1 MEAVS
6 VVIPVHNGAAYV
18 ADAIDSVL
26 AQTLPP
32 IECLVVD
39 DGSTDAT
46 PEIVRGFGSDVRYVV
61 RDQGGQSKARNYG
74 SAIASGEL
82 IGFLDHDDIWL
93 PTKLERQ
100 VEALRSQPDATLALS
115 AVELV
120 DAQGKTLALK
130 RSNGRLTPES
140 MINGMLMFDGTD
152 TLALNS
158 NALVRRDWLVA
169 GGGYDPVLSIS
180 GDWDILRRTLL
191 DGGVAYV
198 DEPLVRYRMHGSNL
212 HRNIAVMERDMRY
225 AFAKAFGDPRMPAA
239 TRSVRHRAYGR
250 LFRMLAG
257 SYRATGSPGPMLR
270 TLAIAVRHDPTIAFE
285 LLGRVGTRTGSRDS

>member
-1 MEAVS
+1 MAEVS

-18 ADAIDSVL
+18 SDAISSVL
-26 AQTLPP
+26 AQTRPP
-32 IECLVVD
+32 VECIVVD
-39 DGSTDAT
+39 DGSNDAT
-46 PEIVRGFGSDVRYVV
+46 PEIVKGFGDDVTYLR

-74 SAIASGEL
+74 SIVAGGEL
-82 IGFLDHDDIWL
+82 IAFLDHDDVWL

-100 VEALRSQPDATLALS
+100 VEALSHQSDATLALC
-115 AVELV
+115 AVELI
-120 DAQGKTLALK
+120 DALGTSLALK
-130 RSNGRLTPES
+130 RLYGRPTPEN

-169 GGGYDPVLSIS
+169 CGGYDPVLSIS

-225 AFAKAFGDPRMPAA
+225 AFAKAFGDPRLPAA
-239 TRSVRHRAYGR
+239 THARRHRAYGR

-257 SYRATGSPGPMLR
+257 SYRATGSPRAMLR
-270 TLAIAVRHDPTIAFE
+270 TLAMAFRHDPTIALE
-285 LLGRVGTRTGSRDS
+285 LISRLRVRPGS